1 MIFIDKTTIH
11 SNESRNRL
19 EILKTGFRHK
29 GKTLEKLYGVAN
41 QSGGKLWKLG
51 LDKSVLRQDL
61 HKEQGGIC
69 CYCCQK
75 LSFQID
81 NNKFDH
87 HTKIEH
93 FLIKSASDVDKSQ
106 EKQAFRERLYNY
118 DNLMLACAGGET
130 YEIKT
135 KNRYGRLDTKNDVA
149 ELLGVSVETLDEL
162 NPNATYT
169 AGKHI
174 KYVENKQ
181 QYCDTKRNEGTFR
194 IFNNNKYPDFKALLE
209 KRKKE
214 TPQYLPREKDI
225 IPIVNPSVSTD
236 CWKYFDV
243 RPDGTMTVNKS
254 LSDNAL
260 RQVVE
265 NTLIVLNLNE
275 ETLKNSRKKAFDAF
289 SKAIDR
295 NFNAL
300 GISLEDYLT
309 LQLVRVKTPF
319 CFVNYLVILNR
330 IGNFP

>member
-93 FLIKSASDVDKSQ
+93 FLIKSAPDVDKSQ

-225 IPIVNPSVSTD
+225 IPIVNPSAKTASAPP
-236 CWKYFDV
+236 
-243 RPDGTMTVNKS
+243 RPIWPVQTCRAAASNSQRPRTERLATPPRYRRSCGS
-254 LSDNAL
+254 PGLP
-260 RQVVE
+260 
-265 NTLIVLNLNE
+265 TLPLARR
-275 ETLKNSRKKAFDAF
+275 SYRF
-289 SKAIDR
+289 R
-295 NFNAL
+295 
-300 GISLEDYLT
+300 
-309 LQLVRVKTPF
+309 R
-319 CFVNYLVILNR
+319 CR
-330 IGNFP
+330 